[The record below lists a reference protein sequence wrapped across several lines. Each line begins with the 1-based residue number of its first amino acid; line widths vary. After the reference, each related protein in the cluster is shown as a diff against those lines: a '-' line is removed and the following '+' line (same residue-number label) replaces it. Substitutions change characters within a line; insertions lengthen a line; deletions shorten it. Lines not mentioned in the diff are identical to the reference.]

1 MEFKLNKI
9 DVEIRQRVKETTK
22 SGVIHRKE
30 LISVNKDRNPKDNSK
45 SYEEFKD
52 KLFKYKKNHKI
63 TVGAF
68 KNAQYEIEVFKENLE
83 KEQRSIGNFIDTKK

>member
-9 DVEIRQRVKETTK
+9 DVEIRQRVKDTTK

-52 KLFKYKKNHKI
+52 KLFKYKKDHKI
-63 TVGAF
+63 TVKAF
-68 KNAQYEIEVFKENLE
+68 KNQQYEIEVFKENLE
-83 KEQRSIGNFIDTKK
+83 IEQKNMGHFIDTKK

>member
-9 DVEIRQRVKETTK
+9 DVEIRQRVKDTTK
-22 SGVIHRKE
+22 PGVIHRKGS
-30 LISVNKDRNPKDNSK
+30 ISINKEGNPKENSK

-52 KLFKYKKNHKI
+52 KLLKYKKNHKI

-68 KNAQYEIEVFKENLE
+68 KNDQYEIEVFKENLE
-83 KEQRSIGNFIDTKK
+83 KEKRSIGNFIDTKK

>member
-9 DVEIRQRVKETTK
+9 DVEIRQRVKDTTK
-22 SGVIHRKE
+22 SGVIHRKGS
-30 LISVNKDRNPKDNSK
+30 IAINKDRNPKDSSK

-52 KLFKYKKNHKI
+52 KLLKYKKNHKI

-68 KNAQYEIEVFKENLE
+68 KNEQYEIEVFKENLE
-83 KEQRSIGNFIDTKK
+83 REQKSIGNFIDTKK

>member
-9 DVEIRQRVKETTK
+9 DVEIRQRVKDTTK

-30 LISVNKDRNPKDNSK
+30 SIAINKDRNPKDNSK

-52 KLFKYKKNHKI
+52 KLLKYEKDHKI
-63 TVGAF
+63 TVSAF
-68 KNAQYEIEVFKENLE
+68 KNLQYDVEVFKDNLE

>member
-1 MEFKLNKI
+1 MEFKLNKV

-30 LISVNKDRNPKDNSK
+30 SISVNKDRNPKDNSK

-52 KLFKYKKNHKI
+52 KLLKYQKSHKI
-63 TVGAF
+63 TIGVF
-68 KNAQYEIEVFKENLE
+68 KNTEYEIEVFKEALE
-83 KEQRSIGNFIDTKK
+83 KEQKSIGNYIDTKK

>member
-9 DVEIRQRVKETTK
+9 DIEIRQRVKDTTK

-30 LISVNKDRNPKDNSK
+30 SISINKDRNPKGNSK

-52 KLFKYKKNHKI
+52 KLLKYKKNQKI

-68 KNAQYEIEVFKENLE
+68 KNEQYEIEVFKENLE